1 MVQLLSNGYA
11 IISISDL
18 APQKRIDFKSI
29 LIRTFDPRST
39 YRLLV
44 LIWSLK
50 LEKPRE
56 SNISVST
63 LISLLLSSPLSS
75 PPLSSPPLLASLLLS
90 LLSFL

>member
-18 APQKRIDFKSI
+18 APQKRVDFKSI
-29 LIRTFDPRST
+29 LIRTFDPRSA

-56 SNISVST
+56 SNVSVSA
-63 LISLLLSSPLSS
+63 LLLSPSLPSS
-75 PPLSSPPLLASLLLS
+75 PLLASLLS